1 MNRVEQLFRATRARS
16 GSALLPFMTAG
27 LPDPSRSVAVF
38 EAMAAAG
45 ADGFEVGIPYAD
57 PLMDGP
63 VIQRGSDQALAAGTT
78 IETALE
84 VIGSVATMGKPVLA
98 MTYANPVFRRGVD
111 WFCQRLAEVGA
122 DGIIV
127 PDLPVEES
135 ASLRAAAARHGIGV
149 VQFVAPT
156 SDEERV
162 AATIAVEPLFV
173 YAVAEMGVTGER
185 SEGSGRLGPLI
196 DRIRAV
202 SSVPVVCGVGIST
215 PEQAAAA
222 AALGADGVIV
232 GSALVRR
239 ILEAPDFDQGREA
252 VSAAVAALAAAL
264 SG

>member
-1 MNRVEQLFRATRARS
+1 MNRVEQLFQTSRARS
-16 GSALLPFMTAG
+16 GSVLLPFMTAG
-27 LPDPSRSVAVF
+27 LPDPTRSVAVF

-63 VIQRGSDQALAAGTT
+63 VIQRGSDKALAAGTT
-78 IETALE
+78 IEVALE
-84 VIGSVATMGKPVLA
+84 VIASVASLGKPVLA
-98 MTYANPVFRRGVD
+98 MTYANPVFRRGVE
-111 WFCQRLAEVGA
+111 WFCLRLAEAGA

-135 ASLRAAAARHGIGV
+135 GSLRAAAARHGIGV

-162 AATIAVEPLFV
+162 AAAVATEPLFV

-185 SEGSGRLGPLI
+185 SEGSTSLGPLI
-196 DRIRAV
+196 ERIRAV

-215 PEQAAAA
+215 PEQASAA

-239 ILEAPDFDQGREA
+239 ILEAPDFDQGKEA
-252 VSAAVAALAAAL
+252 VSTAVAALAAAL
-264 SG
+264 AG

>member
-1 MNRVEQLFRATRARS
+1 MNRVEQLFQTTRARS
-16 GSALLPFMTAG
+16 GSVLLPFMTAG
-27 LPDPSRSVAVF
+27 LPDPTRSVAVF
-38 EAMAAAG
+38 EAMASAG

-57 PLMDGP
+57 PLM
-63 VIQRGSDQALAAGTT
+63 ALDVVAAVA
-78 IETALE
+78 AL
-84 VIGSVATMGKPVLA
+84 GKPVLA
-98 MTYANPVFRRGVD
+98 MTYANPVFRRGVE
-111 WFCQRLAEVGA
+111 WFCLRLAEAGA

-135 ASLRAAAARHGIGV
+135 GSLRAAAARHGIGV

-162 AATIAVEPLFV
+162 AAAVATDPLFV

-185 SEGSGRLGPLI
+185 SQGSTSLGPLI
-196 DRIRAV
+196 ERIRAV

-239 ILEAPDFDQGREA
+239 VLEESDFDQAKEA
-252 VSAAVAALAAAL
+252 VSAAVAALAGAL
-264 SG
+264 AG